1 MESEGLSLLEQLL
14 GFWVMFVVAP
24 LAAWLKQKKWV
35 ITGIIRPEFV
45 KLLMGIGGAFILV
58 AVLDSYS
65 LSAEDTIRLGL
76 QAVGLSSAVYG
87 GSRVALQAHERRKK
101 LKY

>member
-58 AVLDSYS
+58 AVLGSYS

-76 QAVGLSSAVYG
+76 QTVVLSLAVYG
-87 GSRVALQAHERRKK
+87 GLCGAFHAHDRRKYFK
-101 LKY
+101 